1 MPNPRKKAAERC
13 KPTGISLP
21 GNVLKAARRLAFRRG
36 VSLSSMV
43 RELLSSAIAAEA
55 AGQ

>member
-1 MPNPRKKAAERC
+1 
-13 KPTGISLP
+13 
-21 GNVLKAARRLAFRRG
+21 VLEAARRLAFRRG

-55 AGQ
+55 AGR